1 MVFTISV
8 QKLKAIAVGLC
19 LLLLTGCKVQ
29 LYTGLTEKEGND
41 MLAILLD
48 DDIEAEKSINK
59 DGIVTLTVGNNDVS
73 RSIRLLRA
81 HGYPKDRF
89 SSVSDI
95 FPKDSLISS
104 PTEEKAR
111 YTYSMSQE
119 LSATLSM
126 IDGVL
131 TARVHVVLPQD
142 SGSNEETF
150 PSSSSVFIKYTPD
163 LELTGFVPKVKTLV
177 ANSIEG
183 LSLDKITVSLFPA
196 SQPAND
202 RVLLPQE
209 LETVLSISVTPE
221 SSPRLML
228 IFGTMFAMFLLAL
241 TASVVFFSLWWRTR
255 NTLQNRN
262 NTDEFEEDMAEE
274 DRIEVV

>member
-1 MVFTISV
+1 MQTTRM
-8 QKLKAIAVGLC
+8 QKLRTLVIGLC
-19 LLLLTGCKVQ
+19 LVILTGCKVQ

-48 DDIEAEKSINK
+48 SDIQAEKAIDK
-59 DGIVTLTVGNNDVS
+59 DGIVTLTVGTDDVS
-73 RSIRLLRA
+73 RAIRLLRG
-81 HGYPKDRF
+81 HGFPKDRF

-142 SGSNEETF
+142 SGANEDNF

-196 SQPAND
+196 VQASPE

-209 LETVLSISVTPE
+209 LDSVLSIDVTPE
-221 SSPRLML
+221 SSARLLL
-228 IFGTMFAMFLLAL
+228 IVGGMAALSLLTL
-241 TASVVFFSLWWRTR
+241 GISLLFFFLWWRQRTAAHQSDR
-255 NTLQNRN
+255 DDGYVQA
-262 NTDEFEEDMAEE
+262 DMAE
-274 DRIEVV
+274 IENIEAG

>member
-1 MVFTISV
+1 MK
-8 QKLKAIAVGLC
+8 KLRIFFLGLC
-19 LLLLTGCKVQ
+19 LLVLAGCEVQ

-41 MLAILLD
+41 MLSILLD
-48 DDIEAEKSINK
+48 NDIPATKTIDK
-59 DGIVTLTVGNNDVS
+59 DGIVTLTVGNDDVS
-73 RSIRLLRA
+73 RAIRLLRG

-142 SGSNEETF
+142 SGSSEENF
-150 PSSSSVFIKYTPD
+150 PSSASVFIKYTPE
-163 LELTGFVPKVKTLV
+163 LELAGFVPKVKTLV

-183 LSLDKITVSLFPA
+183 LSLEKITVSLFPS
-196 SQPAND
+196 SQVAAE
-202 RVLLPQE
+202 RMLLPQE
-209 LETVLSISVTPE
+209 LETVMSIDVTPE
-221 SSPRLML
+221 SSSRLVLM
-228 IFGTMFAMFLLAL
+228 FGALLFLFVISLAS
-241 TASVVFFSLWWRTR
+241 AGVFFWLWWRSR
-255 NTLQNRN
+255 SRKED
-262 NTDEFEEDMAEE
+262 DEEGMLDDDIEAE
-274 DRIEVV
+274 IAEVDNVEAG